1 MASGR
6 ATADSTRRKSIR
18 AQWEGRAVII
28 RLTIQQDGAGFR
40 ATISKR
46 DDQGNGIIGHPEI
59 FLVDDKEE
67 AKKRAKDLARGL
79 GLKTYRVVD
88 RTLKV

>member
-1 MASGR
+1 M
-6 ATADSTRRKSIR
+6 
-18 AQWEGRAVII
+18 II
-28 RLTIQQDGAGFR
+28 RLTIQQAGTGFR

-46 DDQGNGIIGHPEI
+46 DDQGGGNIGHPET
-59 FLVDDKEE
+59 FLVDGKED
-67 AKKRAKDLARGL
+67 AKRRAKDMARGL

>member
-1 MASGR
+1 M
-6 ATADSTRRKSIR
+6 I
-18 AQWEGRAVII
+18 V
-28 RLTIQQDGAGFR
+28 RLTIQNAGDGFR

-46 DDQGNGIIGHPEI
+46 DEEGNAAVGTPEV
-59 FLVDDKEE
+59 FLVDNKDD
-67 AKKRAKDLARGL
+67 ARDRAKVLARSL

>member
-1 MASGR
+1 M
-6 ATADSTRRKSIR
+6 
-18 AQWEGRAVII
+18 II
-28 RLTIQQDGAGFR
+28 RLTIQQAGTGFR

-46 DDQGNGIIGHPEI
+46 EDEGNGPIGQPEI
-59 FLVDDKEE
+59 FLVDNKDD

-88 RTLKV
+88 RTLAV

>member
-1 MASGR
+1 M
-6 ATADSTRRKSIR
+6 I
-18 AQWEGRAVII
+18 V

-46 DDQGNGIIGHPEI
+46 GDQENTPVGVPET
-59 FLVDDKEE
+59 FLADDKEE
-67 AKKRAKDLARGL
+67 AKRRAKDMARGL

-88 RTLKV
+88 KTLKG

>member
-1 MASGR
+1 M
-6 ATADSTRRKSIR
+6 I
-18 AQWEGRAVII
+18 V

-40 ATISKR
+40 AMISKR
-46 DDQGNGIIGHPEI
+46 DDQGSAAIGAPEI
-59 FLVDDKEE
+59 FLVDNKDE
-67 AKKRAKDLARGL
+67 ARKRAKEMARGL

>member
-1 MASGR
+1 M
-6 ATADSTRRKSIR
+6 I
-18 AQWEGRAVII
+18 V

-40 ATISKR
+40 AMISKR
-46 DDQGNGIIGHPEI
+46 DDQGSGTIGAPEI
-59 FLVDDKEE
+59 FLVDNKDE
-67 AKKRAKDLARGL
+67 AKKRAKEMARGL